1 MSFIFRLIFLLEYFC
16 FVSKPLFS
24 TSFLCRRSRCLFRS
38 LFDIFLSQN
47 LQPTFDAWTSVKWRF
62 NARRPWN
69 VFSQSGHSWTWIFGN
84 KTIMSM
90 ITWKIIMPQKLK
102 KIVNKPQKLF
112 NISET
117 LNKFAQK
124 NTDRRFS
131 TIAHL
136 CLNVQLAKH
145 FYVSISLNSTK
156 FKL

>member
-1 MSFIFRLIFLLEYFC
+1 
-16 FVSKPLFS
+16 
-24 TSFLCRRSRCLFRS
+24 
-38 LFDIFLSQN
+38 
-47 LQPTFDAWTSVKWRF
+47 
-62 NARRPWN
+62 
-69 VFSQSGHSWTWIFGN
+69 
-84 KTIMSM
+84 M

-145 FYVSISLNSTK
+145 FYVSISLNSTN